1 MELIR
6 LIAGFS
12 LFTKILITAYL
23 GAVICLY
30 FLHHAVGRTVSP
42 RRAVWIVIIY
52 GVVVGLTWGLSD
64 YDPNDTLLTALPL
77 ITQVFIGLILTI
89 WGYFFF
95 FRFTPTTVSN
105 VPSLLTSLGIFGT
118 FVGIAWGLF
127 GFDANDIEGSIPTL
141 LDGIKTAFW
150 SSIAGL
156 GGAVTIKFRHI
167 VAISFGEEERA
178 ADEGTTIDDFASLLG
193 ELNRSLAGD
202 EEATIFSQLLLA
214 RQDSNERLD
223 NLKRSFDEL
232 AKQLDKTNSQTLI
245 ESSQDIPRDFNT
257 NIIEPI
263 DENPEQPNQV
273 VEKI

>member
-245 ESSQDIPRDFNT
+245 ESSQDIPGDFNT
-257 NIIEPI
+257 NINEPL
-263 DENPEQPNQV
+263 DENSEKLNQV

>member
-1 MELIR
+1 MEFIR
-6 LIAGFS
+6 ILAGLS
-12 LFTKILITAYL
+12 LVTKILITL
-23 GAVICLY
+23 GAGVCVY
-30 FLHHAVGRTVSP
+30 FLHHSTSLTASTW
-42 RRAVWIVIIY
+42 RAVLMGIIF
-52 GVVVGLTWGLSD
+52 GAVVGLTWGLTNN
-64 YDPNDTLLTALPL
+64 DPNDSLFAALPL
-77 ITQVFIGLILTI
+77 ITQVFIVLILTI

-263 DENPEQPNQV
+263 DENSEQPNQV